1 MSRSPRFRLSAAEKD
16 ALLAQQAALI
26 ERQAAAIE
34 ALRQRVAELEAAS
47 TRPKKTSA

>member
-1 MSRSPRFRLSAAEKD
+1 MSRSPRYRLSAAEKD

-34 ALRQRVAELEAAS
+34 ARLVGVIEW
-47 TRPKKTSA
+47 RPLSGDTAD